1 MRNVIFS
8 YCNFQINPIIAEYK
22 QMVMD
27 KLLSGTEYEYKFL
40 RYNLPDGQMFPD
52 DVMNYAI
59 PSLFVEGFDNILIL
73 DIDCIPL
80 NNLALDYVF
89 EKANQGVLIGN
100 VQRSHYIEN
109 NKHLFIGSSCLCLSK
124 TVFDQLG
131 KPNFC
136 PTVRGD
142 IAEEFVYLAE
152 EKNIPI
158 EFFVPH
164 SYEASPHGASE
175 WELDGQM
182 KPYGIGTTFMRET
195 GEETFYHLFESRTN
209 LHVDKFVA
217 KCNEVLNSDK

>member
-1 MRNVIFS
+1 MRNAIFS
-8 YCNFQINPIIAEYK
+8 YCNFQINPEIAEIK
-22 QMVMD
+22 QQVMD
-27 KLLSGTEYEYKFL
+27 KLLYGTNYEYRFL

-59 PSLFVEGFDNILIL
+59 PTLFDEGFDNILIL

-80 NNLALDYVF
+80 NQEALEYVF
-89 EKANQGVLIGN
+89 ERADQGVLIGN
-100 VQRSHYIEN
+100 VQRSHYIDN
-109 NKHLFIGSSCLCLSK
+109 NAHLFIGSSCLCLNK
-124 TVFDQLG
+124 EVFEKLG

-164 SYEASPHGASE
+164 DYEASPHGAKE
-175 WELDGQM
+175 WALDGKM
-182 KPYGIGTTFMRET
+182 NPYGIGTTFMRET
-195 GEETFYHLFESRTN
+195 GEETFYHLFESRHN
-209 LHVDKFVA
+209 LHVDKFIN
-217 KCNEVLNSDK
+217 KCKSVLEK